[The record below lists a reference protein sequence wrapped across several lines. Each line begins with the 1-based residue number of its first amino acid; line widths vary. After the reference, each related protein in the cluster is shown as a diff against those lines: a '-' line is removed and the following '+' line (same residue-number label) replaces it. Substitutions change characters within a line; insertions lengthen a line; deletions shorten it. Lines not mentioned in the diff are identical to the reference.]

1 MENSPGGR
9 RPFATGSPCL
19 RSRVTNGRTLFVE
32 ADGRGPW
39 GRRFRDILAEITN
52 DLGGADLLSEGQRQL
67 ARRAATISIA
77 CERLEGEAAAGAEI
91 NLELYGRLTDR
102 LGRTPAREWAAAG
115 GLMSYGS
122 SLSDQCLQAGIY
134 TGRVLKGT
142 KPADLPIL
150 RATKFDFVINLQT
163 AGALRI
169 DIPPILL
176 ARADEVI
183 E

>member
-67 ARRAATISIA
+67 ARRAATIAIA
-77 CERLEGEAAAGAEI
+77 CERLEGEAAAGNAI
-91 NLELYGRLTDR
+91 DLVTYGMLVDRMGRCFDR
-102 LGRTPAREWAAAG
+102 LGLKRQACDVTKSLHEILHEHQSARELEA
-115 GLMSYGS
+115 
-122 SLSDQCLQAGIY
+122 I
-134 TGRVLKGT
+134 
-142 KPADLPIL
+142 
-150 RATKFDFVINLQT
+150 
-163 AGALRI
+163 
-169 DIPPILL
+169 
-176 ARADEVI
+176 
-183 E
+183 